1 MGLSDSRNSKESQK
15 AYNKTNQDNLD
26 FQSNCNNK
34 YSLIK
39 CTYDIKDLNETQ
51 IINNRYEDIINEDIE
66 SKIKIL
72 NMNKKENLIFRKRF
86 DKLGINVVYFIIEE
100 KLNDMSNIFNNCSSL
115 KKIEFISVFTE
126 EVTNMESMF
135 EGCTEL
141 EYIDLSN
148 FNTINVKNMRA
159 MFNKCHKLKQIIGI
173 NKLITTNVTDMKG
186 MFQLCTELEYI
197 DLSNFNT
204 INVKNMG
211 FMFNKCHKLKQII
224 GINKL
229 ITTNVTNMYGMFNEC
244 NELKSLDLSNF
255 NTINVLD
262 FGLMFQECFEL
273 TYVNISNFNFQNAKD
288 IRWMFNKC
296 YKLSE
301 IKGINIINNI
311 QNIEKTGIFDDC
323 PKLKNI
329 PNYEHKNIM
338 NIIKKQINIKFISVD
353 QEING
358 YAVTCY
364 NTDIFENV
372 LEKIYLK
379 YPQFKNKTIFCLC
392 GGAVVNERVSLAENK
407 IEENS
412 IILIDYS

>member
-1 MGLSDSRNSKESQK
+1 MGLCDTCNSKESQK

-148 FNTINVKNMRA
+148 FNTINVKNM
-159 MFNKCHKLKQIIGI
+159 
-173 NKLITTNVTDMKG
+173 
-186 MFQLCTELEYI
+186 
-197 DLSNFNT
+197 
-204 INVKNMG
+204 G

-229 ITTNVTNMYGMFNEC
+229 ITTNVTNMHGMFNEC